1 MAKILIVGQKELVAN
16 PIFKQD
22 QNMSYIYNSLKTDN
36 EVSVLYVHKD
46 VKLNEKTEQEEVKT
60 DKKTVSSDVKQFCIR
75 DMMKNKM
82 FKKNINSFIQENKI
96 ETIIFMSS
104 YMAKLI
110 MPYIED
116 KIENLNVIC
125 DFRLTNIS
133 YFLQQYQ
140 YEKESEVPNLH
151 RLYKGFKMHFIQ
163 MLPILKYTD
172 AIILDE
178 ESGDQYLLKAQKVTN
193 NIILPEQIKE
203 YVKQKKRV
211 KNNKKEYNFVE
222 IVINRN
228 NYSSIIEFESNIQST
243 ETINRYIINE
253 TNKFN
258 LIDDINSIIKK
269 CNAEY
274 VVIYNDKIRILPNT
288 INLLIKFLSFSDNHA
303 ICSPVVFFSRERNT
317 LQTTFDNQRFN
328 NFSNWNED
336 KPLSFSECVVIK
348 KKFFNRLG
356 LFDNGFKTLDYA
368 LFDFILKLYQIKAYY
383 CVMNDIS
390 VFKPMNI
397 SRQISLYKEDKNFL
411 CQKWEE
417 SSFNMEI

>member
-1 MAKILIVGQKELVAN
+1 MAKILMVGQKELVAN

-22 QNMSYIYNSLKTDN
+22 QNMSYIYKSLKDEN
-36 EVSVLYVHKD
+36 DVSILYVHKD
-46 VKLNEKTEQEEVKT
+46 VKENEKNEKEETKT
-60 DKKTVSSDVKQFCIR
+60 DRKTVKSDVKQFCIR
-75 DMMKNKM
+75 DIMKNKM

-133 YFLQQYQ
+133 CFLQQYQ
-140 YEKESEVPNLH
+140 YEKENEVPNFH
-151 RLYKGFKMHFIQ
+151 RLYKDFKMHFIQ
-163 MLPILKYTD
+163 MLPILQYTD

-178 ESGDQYLLKAQKVTN
+178 DSGDQYLLKAQKITN
-193 NIILPEQIKE
+193 NIILPEQVKGF
-203 YVKQKKRV
+203 VKQKKSV
-211 KNNKKEYNFVE
+211 KNNKKEDSFVE
-222 IVINRN
+222 MVISRN
-228 NYSSIIEFESNIQST
+228 NYSSKIESKSNIQST
-243 ETINRYIINE
+243 ETINRYVINE

-269 CNAEY
+269 SSAEY
-274 VVIYNDKIRILPNT
+274 VVIYNDRIKILPNT
-288 INLLIKFLSFSDNHA
+288 LNLLIKFLSFSDNHA
-303 ICSPVVFFSRERNT
+303 LCSPVVCFSRERNT

-328 NFSNWNED
+328 NFSNWNESN
-336 KPLSFSECVVIK
+336 PLFFSECVVIK
-348 KKFFNRLG
+348 KKFFNKVG
-356 LFDNGFKTLDYA
+356 LFDNSFKTLDYA
-368 LFDFILKLYQIKAYY
+368 LFDFILRIYQIKAYY

-397 SRQISLYKEDKNFL
+397 SRQISLYKEDKIFL
-411 CQKWEE
+411 CNKWGE
-417 SSFNMEI
+417 SSFDMEI